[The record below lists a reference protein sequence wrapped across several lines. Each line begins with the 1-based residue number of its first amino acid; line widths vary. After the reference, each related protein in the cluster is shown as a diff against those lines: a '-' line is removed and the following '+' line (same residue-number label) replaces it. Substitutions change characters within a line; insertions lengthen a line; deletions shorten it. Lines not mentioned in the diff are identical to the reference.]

1 VNQKLN
7 REAIM
12 AIRPYVPGKP
22 VEEVKRELGLTDI
35 IKLASN
41 ENPVGPSKRVIQA
54 MQEACEKI
62 NYYPDAGGYELKQ
75 ALAAFCGVEPENIIL
90 GNGSDENIKMVAEA
104 FLNPGE
110 EVVLG
115 SPSFPT
121 YDYAGKLMGGKMVQ
135 VPLKDF
141 TYDLDAILA
150 RITAN
155 TKIVIICNPNNPTGT
170 MVTKDELAVFLERVP
185 EHVLVILDEAYAE
198 YVERDDYPDG
208 IEYFKQGKKVV
219 VLRTFSKIYGLAGI
233 RVGYGI
239 ADRELIG
246 YIERVREPFNVNAVA
261 QAAAVVA
268 LKDQEHVNFC
278 REENTKGLAYILG
291 ELAKMGLSWVDS
303 HTNFLLVN
311 VKTDSKRLFDD
322 LLKLGIIIRP
332 GFIWGLDEY
341 IRVTIGTPAENR
353 KFIEALAKALEICR
367 ESC

>member
-1 VNQKLN
+1 MDQKLI

-22 VEEVKRELGLTDI
+22 VEEVKREFGLTDI

-54 MQEACEKI
+54 MKEACEKI
-62 NYYPDAGGYELKQ
+62 NYYPDAGGYDLKQ

-110 EVVLG
+110 EVILG

-121 YDYAGKLMGGKMVQ
+121 YDYAGKLMAGKMVP
-135 VPLKDF
+135 VPLKNF
-141 TYDLDAILA
+141 TYDLEAILA
-150 RITAN
+150 KITDN

-170 MVTKDELAVFLERVP
+170 MVTKEELTGFLAQVP
-185 EHVLVILDEAYAE
+185 EHVIVILDEAYAE
-198 YVERDDYPDG
+198 YVEREDYPDG
-208 IEYFKQGKKVV
+208 IEYFKQGKKVI

-239 ADRELIG
+239 ADKELIG
-246 YIERVREPFNVNAVA
+246 YIERVKEPFNVNVVA
-261 QAAAVVA
+261 QAAAIVA
-268 LKDQEHVNFC
+268 LEDQEHVNYC
-278 REENTKGLAYILG
+278 REENAKGLAYIEE
-291 ELAKMGLSWVDS
+291 ELAKMGLTWVES

-311 VKTDSKRLFDD
+311 VQADSRKLFDE
-322 LLKLGIIIRP
+322 LLKLGVIIRP
-332 GFIWGLDEY
+332 GFIWGLNEY
-341 IRVTIGTPAENR
+341 IRVTVGTPAENQ
-353 KFIEALAKALEICR
+353 KFIEALSQALEICR
-367 ESC
+367 